1 MMDFSPSNLSCGIL
15 CLVICGSKI
24 QKWKQMFGVFEDLNQ
39 QKAEIK
45 KYLTAL
51 IAKIFLNGD
60 TNNENLKKM
69 EVILADSDNYCYQ
82 TFTKIG
88 VANSL

>member
-1 MMDFSPSNLSCGIL
+1 
-15 CLVICGSKI
+15 V
-24 QKWKQMFGVFEDLNQ
+24 
-39 QKAEIK
+39 K
-45 KYLTAL
+45 KYLTTL

-60 TNNENLKKM
+60 SNNQDLKKM

-88 VANSL
+88 IANSL